1 MLTAYKLLTQ
11 DLTSHNNTKWKLGKT
26 KRLPDKGNYTMCSK
40 YVLHCYA
47 HPLLAI
53 FYNPIHANI
62 QKPRLFK
69 IEIDRVVATD
79 GKKQASLEQTL
90 LIELP
95 LPTIS
100 TEQRVHIAILC
111 AKTVYTDKAWNAW
124 ADSWLSGKDR
134 TIKAAYATTNATYA
148 DADAAYAAYT
158 AADAAYAAAI
168 AADAAANA
176 TTYATTYAAA
186 YATTNA
192 ATYAAADA
200 AYAATNATT
209 LITIIQSVLN
219 HSK

>member
-11 DLTSHNNTKWKLGKT
+11 DLKSYNNTQWHLGET
-26 KRLPDKGNYTMCSK
+26 KRVPDTSNYTMCSK
-40 YVLHCYA
+40 EVLHCYA
-47 HPLLAI
+47 HPLLAA

-62 QKPRLFK
+62 QNPRLFK

-134 TIKAAYATTNATYA
+134 TTTSAYAAANAAGYA
-148 DADAAYAAYT
+148 AAHTADNAAADAANA
-158 AADAAYAAAI
+158 AAYAAAH
-168 AADAAANA
+168 
-176 TTYATTYAAA
+176 AAA
-186 YATTNA
+186 YAA
-192 ATYAAADA
+192 
-200 AYAATNATT
+200 T